1 MCGIIAVVR
10 RPSGRTPPAAADVL
24 RRMERA
30 WAAAGQGRQVEAST
44 AAQLGRAAAELEA
57 VDDLLRGTAGLGYLL
72 GDPAGRAE
80 LDRRAGELE
89 HLVRAVEASL
99 DAGEHG
105 QPTATLEAVNAALVR
120 LKDALW
126 AIRRDRIRTAQAV
139 EALARPGASPQ
150 AEAEADQAPS
160 RATVEAYASIQTALS
175 ALDRLEVR
183 GRDSAGLH
191 VLVTGHG
198 LDPDDPEVAALLA
211 ARRQDRLF
219 TSRAVRTPCGHLSFV
234 YKAASEV
241 GELGDNGRR
250 LRAAIAG
257 DALLRRALAGD
268 GAEAMV
274 LGHTRWASVGMIN
287 EANAHPLNQEED
299 GRPDTPYT
307 VAALNGDVDN
317 HARLVERHGLHLP
330 DEITTDAKVIPVL
343 VSRRLAAGLPLEEAF
358 RQTVAEFDGSVA
370 IAASVAEAPG
380 RVLLALRGSGQAL
393 YVGLADDLFVVA
405 SEPYGLVE
413 ESARYLRMDGEA
425 GNDQDGGG
433 RGQIVVLDRALAGTT
448 AGIRRRSYQGTDL
461 PVGEADLQRAEI
473 TTRDIDRGAFRHY
486 LLKEI
491 SEAPLSLRKTLRGR
505 IREAGGRLAV
515 HLGPETLPDAVRHRL
530 HSGAIRRVLVIG
542 QGTAAVAGMSVAASI
557 SEAVRGSALTVTA
570 LPATE
575 LSGFGL
581 DDDMGDALV
590 VAISQSGTT
599 TDTNRTV
606 DLLRA
611 RGAAVL
617 AIVNRRGSD
626 LTHKADGVLFTSD
639 GRDVEMS
646 VASTKAFYG
655 QVAAGLLLAFAV
667 ADAIGA
673 DDPDR
678 RHELLAAL
686 RELPTAMERLLGQRE
701 HIASLAQRHAP
712 AKRYWAVVGN
722 GPNRVAAEEIRIK
735 LSELCYK
742 SIACDATE
750 NKKHIDLSSEPLTLI
765 CAAGLTGSAA
775 DDVAKEVAIFRA
787 HKSVPL
793 VIATEGEARFTAAA
807 GVIAVPAVHPTLAY
821 VLSTMA
827 GHLFGYEAAL
837 AIDAQALPLRQA
849 RAAIERTAGTTRSA
863 DELLDRLGP
872 ELEAPAA
879 EYRTR
884 LRGGRY
890 DGSLE
895 ASTALS
901 VASLLRYAGRAVPLD
916 AWQAEFGTQATPG
929 AVVDDLA
936 VALTAGIDEL
946 TRPIDAIKHQAKTVT
961 VGISRSDETVLTVP
975 LVRQLLDAGAVRAQL
990 GYDTLRTVAALDPAV
1005 ARVLGFTRYRIEGEA
1020 GDEAAK
1026 LTVLAK
1032 GGIAERLV
1040 SRAEQDHRLRG
1051 TKQLVA
1057 IERQVL
1063 AARGR
1068 SDGRTVVLVPE
1079 VADGHVAGLTL
1090 LHVDFHERL
1099 PAARVRTVLEGYRG
1113 RLAALRSAVTETEP
1127 AFDET
1132 LLAELPVASLVTDPV
1147 EALADRWRSAPAAP

>member
-10 RPSGRTPPAAADVL
+10 RRSGRTPPAAADVEL
-24 RRMERA
+24 RMERA
-30 WAAAGQGRQVEAST
+30 WARCAGTGQVEAAT
-44 AAQLGRAAAELEA
+44 AAQLHQAAGELEA
-57 VDDLLRGTAGLGYLL
+57 ADELLRGVAGLECLL
-72 GDPAGRAE
+72 GDPARLAA

-89 HLVRAVEASL
+89 HLLAGLEARL
-99 DAGEHG
+99 DAGQHG

-126 AIRRDRIRTAQAV
+126 SIRRDRIRTAQAV
-139 EALARPGASPQ
+139 GALAGPGAG
-150 AEAEADQAPS
+150 
-160 RATVEAYASIQTALS
+160 RATLEAFASIQTALS

-191 VLVTGHG
+191 VLVTDHG
-198 LDPDDPEVAALLA
+198 LDLDDPEVARMLA
-211 ARRQDRLF
+211 TRRQDRLF
-219 TSRAVRTPCGHLSFV
+219 TSGAVRIAHGHLSFV

-250 LRAAIAG
+250 LRVAVAG
-257 DALLRRALAGD
+257 DVLLRRALAAER
-268 GAEAMV
+268 AEAVV

-299 GRPDTPYT
+299 GGPETPYA

-317 HARLVERHGLHLP
+317 HAQLVERHKLRHP

-343 VSRRLAAGLPLEEAF
+343 VARRLAAGLPLEEAF

-380 RVLLALRGSGQAL
+380 QLLLALRGSGQAL
-393 YVGLADDLFVVA
+393 YVGLAEDLFVVA

-413 ESARYLRMDGEA
+413 ESGRYLRMDGEA
-425 GNDQDGGG
+425 SSDPDGGG
-433 RGQIVVLDRALAGTT
+433 RGQVVVLDRALAGTT
-448 AGIRRRSYQGTDL
+448 AGIRRRSYQGSDL
-461 PVGEADLQRAEI
+461 PVGEGDLHRAEI

-505 IREAGGRLAV
+505 IRELDGRLTV
-515 HLGPETLPDAVRHRL
+515 SLGPETLPDPVRRRL
-530 HSGAIRRVLVIG
+530 ETGAIRRVLVIG

-557 SEAVRGSALTVTA
+557 SEAVRGAALAVTA

-581 DDDMGDALV
+581 DGDMRDALV

-655 QVAAGLLLAFAV
+655 QVAAGLLLAFAI
-667 ADAIGA
+667 ADAVGA
-673 DDPDR
+673 DDPGR

-686 RELPTAMERLLGQRE
+686 RELPAAMERLLAERE
-701 HIASLAQRHAP
+701 RIAELARRYAP
-712 AKRYWAVVGN
+712 SKRYWAVVGN
-722 GPNRVAAEEIRIK
+722 GRNRVAAEEIRIK

-750 NKKHIDLSSEPLTLI
+750 DKKHIDLSSEPLTLV
-765 CAAGLTGSAA
+765 CAAGLAGSAA

-793 VIATEGEARFTAAA
+793 VIATEGETRFGAAA
-807 GVIAVPAVHPTLAY
+807 GVIAVPAVHPALAY

-849 RAAIERTAGTTRSA
+849 RAAIERAAGSTRSA
-863 DELLDRLGP
+863 DELFDRLGP
-872 ELEAPAA
+872 ELAAPAA

-884 LRGGRY
+884 LRAGRY
-890 DGSLE
+890 DGTVE

-901 VASLLRYAGRAVPLD
+901 VASLLRYAERAIPLD

-929 AVVDDLA
+929 RVVDDLA
-936 VALTAGIDEL
+936 AALTAGIDEL

-975 LVRQLLDAGAVRAQL
+975 LVRELLDAGAVRAQL

-1005 ARVLGFTRYRIEGEA
+1005 ARVTGFTRYRIEGEA

-1026 LTVLAK
+1026 LAVLAK
-1032 GGIAERLV
+1032 GGIAARLV

-1068 SDGRTVVLVPE
+1068 SDGRTVLLVPE
-1079 VADGHVAGLTL
+1079 VADGQVIGLTL

-1099 PAARVRTVLEGYRG
+1099 AAARARAVLEGYRG

-1127 AFDET
+1127 TFDEA
-1132 LLAELPVASLVTDPV
+1132 LLGELPVASLVTDPV
-1147 EALADRWRSAPAAP
+1147 ETLADRWRSAPAAL